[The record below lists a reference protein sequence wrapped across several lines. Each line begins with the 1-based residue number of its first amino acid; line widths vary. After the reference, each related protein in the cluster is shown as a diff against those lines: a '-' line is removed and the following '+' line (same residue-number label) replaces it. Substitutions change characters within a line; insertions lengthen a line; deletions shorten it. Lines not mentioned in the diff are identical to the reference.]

1 MREEIDVVQ
10 AIELYRLCSNW
21 REVAKQM
28 PRKTGMKFAH
38 DAVQKK
44 VRQHD
49 RKAWEDLK
57 PQQQAGMRSSEQR
70 FAVFLQESHAGEWA
84 EAPNTADCI
93 RLICGV
99 ASRKELA
106 IDHRARVLWH
116 QLDEEFRAWLIT

>member
-1 MREEIDVVQ
+1 MREEIDAVH
-10 AIELYRLCSNW
+10 AIELYRVCSNW

-28 PRKTGMKFAH
+28 PRKSGMKFAH

-57 PQQQAGMRSSEQR
+57 PQQQAGIRGAEER
-70 FAVFLQESHAGEWA
+70 FAVFLRENYA
-84 EAPNTADCI
+84 EDWCGAIDTADCI

-99 ASRKELA
+99 TSRREFA
-106 IDHRARVLWH
+106 TDHRARVMWH
-116 QLDEEFRAWLIT
+116 QLDEEYRAWLII

>member
-49 RKAWEDLK
+49 RTAREDLK
-57 PQQQAGMRSSEQR
+57 PQQQAGMRGAEPR
-70 FAVFLQESHAGEWA
+70 FAVFLQERYA
-84 EAPNTADCI
+84 EDWVGAVDAADCI

-99 ASRKELA
+99 ASR
-106 IDHRARVLWH
+106 
-116 QLDEEFRAWLIT
+116 